1 MTIINYLSNGKPS
14 VNSKAAFCDV
24 FNQLGLSQNYNLTT
38 YLNKLDS
45 LVYSFD
51 KSVTSQALSN
61 CHGDWYEWLLNLVAW
76 QVIATNKTNYV
87 LVSLPN
93 VTSFSIFDLYE
104 PQVLDMVSKLKEKAN
119 QQGVQLI
126 TSNPDFVLIKKDV
139 FFDLDYFNFDTAL
152 DQHQIIKMDSAY
164 TNYIGKCSLHDVIGY
179 LSVKHSLR
187 PDRRLQIAHEGSLMK
202 AIYSNLC
209 NTTYSNNSN
218 FTYPSLKYYA
228 ATSGATEA
236 DLNGL
241 KTIATHSLA
250 NPNAPMVTA
259 VDKVFICSTVQEA
272 ASVFSIILN

>member
-1 MTIINYLSNGKPS
+1 MEIINYLANGKPS
-14 VNSKAAFCDV
+14 INSKVAFYTI
-24 FNQLGLSQNYNLTT
+24 FNKLGFSQNHNLTN
-38 YLNKLDS
+38 YLKSLDE
-45 LVYSFD
+45 LVFSFE

-61 CHGDWYEWLLNLVAW
+61 CHGDWYEWLLNIVAW
-76 QVIATNKTNYV
+76 KVIASNKTKYI

-93 VTSFSIFDLYE
+93 VTSFSIFDLYKPE
-104 PQVLDMVSKLKEKAN
+104 VINMVNKLKDRAN
-119 QQGVQLI
+119 KQGVQLI
-126 TSNPDFVLIKKDV
+126 TSNPDFVLINKNV
-139 FFDLDYFNFDTAL
+139 FFDSNYFNFDSSL
-152 DQHQIIKMDSAY
+152 DQQQLAKMDGAY
-164 TNYIGKCSLHDVIGY
+164 TNYIGKCDLHDVIGY

-209 NTTYSNNSN
+209 NTKYSDTPNHV
-218 FTYPSLKYYA
+218 YPPLKYYA
-228 ATSGATEA
+228 ATSRATEA

-250 NPNAPMVTA
+250 NPDAPMVTA